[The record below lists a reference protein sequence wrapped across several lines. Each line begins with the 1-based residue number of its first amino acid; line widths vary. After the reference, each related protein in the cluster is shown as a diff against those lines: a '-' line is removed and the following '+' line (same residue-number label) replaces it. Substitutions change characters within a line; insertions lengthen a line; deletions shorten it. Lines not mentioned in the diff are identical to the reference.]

1 MHDVIEDTSAPG
13 ERLTE
18 EDAPDTSGVL
28 QPAATGERLQGDIQD
43 VIANISQ
50 KVMADHGALRESD
63 SPAPPEVLAAAT
75 TGERLHADSSGVVQP
90 AASGERL
97 RADLHDVSEDIT
109 ASGERLA
116 EEDAPD
122 TSGVLQPAAS
132 GERLQ
137 ADIQNAIPQT
147 PADTSLQG

>member
-1 MHDVIEDTSAPG
+1 MAKWCEPFVKKGVECFSKSTDPG

-28 QPAATGERLQGDIQD
+28 QPAATGERLQGDIHD

-75 TGERLHADSSGVVQP
+75 TGDRLHADSSGFVQP
-90 AASGERL
+90 AASGE
-97 RADLHDVSEDIT
+97 
-109 ASGERLA
+109 
-116 EEDAPD
+116 
-122 TSGVLQPAAS
+122 TSCGHA
-132 GERLQ
+132 
-137 ADIQNAIPQT
+137 
-147 PADTSLQG
+147 